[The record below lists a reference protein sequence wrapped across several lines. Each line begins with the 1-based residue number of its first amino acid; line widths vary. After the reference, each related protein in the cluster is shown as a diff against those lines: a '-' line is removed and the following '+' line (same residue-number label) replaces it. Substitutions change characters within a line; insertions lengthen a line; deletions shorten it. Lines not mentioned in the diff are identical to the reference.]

1 MNGHLHLS
9 VASSDVR
16 GVPHVPRNLIALA
29 VSLCSVTAIVPGTT
43 HAQRV
48 DENAVQQAE
57 DAFGIT
63 VGDEAIGLYSVEDAR
78 GFSPQEAGNLVIE
91 GLYYDQQT
99 YPPTSRIVEGSVL
112 HVGLSAQS
120 YPLAAPTGVV
130 DYQLRLP
137 GQTQVTS
144 ISVGAGPYDVG
155 FVEVDAQFPAAKSL
169 SVGVGASI
177 DFNPDFNFAWHSQAP
192 SLGAVLRWQ
201 PTPTVEVVP
210 FFGWVSYNDTEM
222 HSLVFLGAS
231 ALPPKFEQRKLPAQS
246 WSDWSDDEFN
256 FGVLGR
262 VDLSRGWTLRAGVF
276 ESRMVQQPSYYESL
290 YDAQPDGTAQYYIAA
305 VPEQEFESR
314 SGELRA
320 SKIMTEAARRHTLQL
335 IARARDI
342 ERRYGGD
349 DDRFI
354 ATTMIGQVPA
364 VEKPAFLTGP
374 RDRTDTAQQNF
385 GAVYAL
391 LWKDVGELSVGVQRA
406 NVQRDALDGSTGETV
421 SSDDTTT
428 LYNATAAVSLG
439 SRWTAFASYS
449 RGLEEAGIAPEN
461 AVNRREAA
469 PLILSKQIDAG
480 LRYIIKE
487 RLTAVLGVFEI
498 EKPYFSLSTN
508 DVFQEL
514 ATVTHRGIEFS
525 VAGEVVNG
533 LDVVAGYVDLDAEL
547 SGPAVDDGSIG
558 PAPVGPIPRVATLNV
573 SYGPEK
579 WNGFALEGAARY
591 NSSYI
596 ASQDNVLEVPS
607 AIEVDLGF
615 RYRFS
620 LGRAPVS
627 VRFQA
632 MNLNDDRTWVVEP
645 SGEAKLT
652 EGRRYSLTVTTDL

>member
-1 MNGHLHLS
+1 VNGHLHLC
-9 VASSDVR
+9 VASSDV
-16 GVPHVPRNLIALA
+16 GGLAHFPSNLIALA
-29 VSLCSVTAIVPGTT
+29 VSLCSVAAIVPVAT

-63 VGDEAIGLYSVEDAR
+63 VGDEEIGLYSAEDAR
-78 GFSPQEAGNLVIE
+78 GFSPRDAGNLVIE

-155 FVEVDAQFPAAKSL
+155 FVEVDAQFPVAKSL

-177 DFNPDFNFAWHSQAP
+177 DFNPDFNFARHSRAP

-201 PTPTVEVVP
+201 PTPAVEVVP
-210 FFGWVSYNDTEM
+210 FFGWVSYDDAEVL
-222 HSLVFLGAS
+222 SLVFLGAS
-231 ALPPKFEQRKLPAQS
+231 ALPPEFEQRKLPAQS
-246 WSDWSDDEFN
+246 WTDWSDDEFN
-256 FGVLGR
+256 FGVLGQ
-262 VDLSRGWTLRAGVF
+262 VDLRRGWTLRAGVF
-276 ESRMVQQPSYYESL
+276 ESRTVQQPANYESL
-290 YDAQPDGTAQYYIAA
+290 YDAQADGTAQYYIAA
-305 VPEQEFESR
+305 VPEQEFESN

-320 SKIMTEAARRHTLQL
+320 SKVMIEGARRHTLQL
-335 IARARDI
+335 IARARDSK
-342 ERRYGGD
+342 RRYGGD

-364 VEKPAFLTGP
+364 IETPAFVTGP
-374 RDRTDTAQQNF
+374 RDRTDTSQQNM
-385 GAVYAL
+385 GVVYAL
-391 LWKDVGELSVGVQRA
+391 LWKSVGELSVGVQRA
-406 NVQRDALDGSTGETV
+406 SVQRDALDGSTRETV

-439 SRWTAFASYS
+439 SRWTAFSSYS

-480 LRYIIKE
+480 LRYVIKE
-487 RLTAVLGVFEI
+487 GFTAVLGVFEI
-498 EKPYFSLSTN
+498 EKPYFGLSTD

-514 ATVTHRGIEFS
+514 ATVTHRGVEFS
-525 VAGEVVNG
+525 VAGEVISG
-533 LDVVAGYVDLDAEL
+533 LDVVAGYVYLDPEL
-547 SGPAVDDGSIG
+547 SGAAVDDGSIG
-558 PAPVGPIPRVATLNV
+558 PVPVGPIPRAATLNV
-573 SYGPEK
+573 SYGPAK
-579 WNGFALEGAARY
+579 WKGFALEGAARY
-591 NSSYI
+591 NSSYV
-596 ASQDNVLEVPS
+596 ASQDNMLEVPS
-607 AIEVDLGF
+607 ATEVDLGF

-620 LGRAPVS
+620 LGKAPVS
-627 VRFQA
+627 VRFRA
-632 MNLNDDRTWVVEP
+632 MNVNDDRTWLVEP
-645 SGEAKLT
+645 SGQAKLT